1 MLDNKRRKMCSRN
14 FAFNA
19 TAFRFIS
26 SGGYV
31 FEKLR
36 TCIDS
41 FVFHSDGR
49 VFIKRACLH
58 SPEIF
63 HFYNSERLL
72 LRGIPEIESSM
83 ECRRSGVPTLAV
95 LILSV
100 D

>member
-1 MLDNKRRKMCSRN
+1 MCSRN

-36 TCIDS
+36 TCIGS

-49 VFIKRACLH
+49 VFIKRACLPRKYFIFTIANAYYIEE
-58 SPEIF
+58 SPEL
-63 HFYNSERLL
+63 NQ
-72 LRGIPEIESSM
+72 
-83 ECRRSGVPTLAV
+83 GVPTLAV